1 MGMGCGKA
9 DYLLFSLC
17 CVECLCV
24 PAQSLGRKGLCFKKG
39 HVCHGTE
46 GMVAEVWEAGHSW
59 IADRKQ
65 EVAGLK
71 QPQGP
76 PLKTHFLQDDSNSYR
91 LHSLSNQHCQ
101 LGTKCLNTGTCV
113 CVRTRAHVYVGVTS
127 HSEYNSRDREGCR
140 ERVKAGKKG
149 LGKTEGQK
157 GEANEESTLPHST

>member
-1 MGMGCGKA
+1 MECGKA
-9 DYLLFSLC
+9 DCLLFSLC
-17 CVECLCV
+17 CVECLCGS
-24 PAQSLGRKGLCFKKG
+24 AQSLGRKGLCFKKG

-59 IADRKQ
+59 RADRKQ

-113 CVRTRAHVYVGVTS
+113 CVCENACACVCGGHFTFGIQQQRSGR
-127 HSEYNSRDREGCR
+127 
-140 ERVKAGKKG
+140 
-149 LGKTEGQK
+149 L
-157 GEANEESTLPHST
+157 